1 MDINISC
8 RNCISENWDEYLEFF
23 VSIIVWAIAQV
34 NVIEFI
40 FIIFRNEKII
50 PWFIV
55 RDRGFV
61 LWWCDGGFY
70 LYATT
75 VGLVH
80 LALTT
85 EKPFG

>member
-40 FIIFRNEKII
+40 FIIFRNEKITLVNSQRQGI
-50 PWFIV
+50 P
-55 RDRGFV
+55 
-61 LWWCDGGFY
+61 L
-70 LYATT
+70 L
-75 VGLVH
+75 
-80 LALTT
+80 
-85 EKPFG
+85 